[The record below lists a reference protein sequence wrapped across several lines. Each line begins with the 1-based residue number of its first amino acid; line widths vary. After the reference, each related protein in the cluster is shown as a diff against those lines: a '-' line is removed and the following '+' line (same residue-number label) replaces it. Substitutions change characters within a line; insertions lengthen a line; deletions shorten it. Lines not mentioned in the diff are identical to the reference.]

1 MSIFDDLGK
10 KVKDAGHKSVQKTRE
25 ISEISQI
32 NTMISQAE
40 SSINRT
46 YFEIGKTYVSLH
58 SEDSE
63 EALASMVSSVIK
75 LENEIEKYKK
85 QIQQI
90 RGIQVCSQCGAELSR
105 GSAFCSS
112 CGAPVPKIQKPQY
125 NDDLIQCDSC
135 GAMVKKGMR
144 FCTACGNPLAISRP
158 VPEVINGSYSDIG
171 AAPPIDDF
179 ALGNESEESNDVSS
193 EPETKACPKCG
204 KLLTP
209 DSIFCPECGF
219 KL

>member
-90 RGIQVCSQCGAELSR
+90 RGIQVCSQCGAELLR

-144 FCTACGNPLAISRP
+144 FAQHVAIH
-158 VPEVINGSYSDIG
+158 
-171 AAPPIDDF
+171 
-179 ALGNESEESNDVSS
+179 
-193 EPETKACPKCG
+193 
-204 KLLTP
+204 
-209 DSIFCPECGF
+209 
-219 KL
+219 

>member
-1 MSIFDDLGK
+1 MSIFDDFGK

-40 SSINRT
+40 NNINRT
-46 YFEIGKTYVSLH
+46 YFDIGKAYVSLH
-58 SEDSE
+58 REDSE
-63 EALASMVSSVIK
+63 EALASMVLSVIK
-75 LENEIEKYKK
+75 LENEIEKFKK

-90 RGIQVCSQCGAELSR
+90 RGIQVCSQCGAELLR

-112 CGAPVPKIQKPQY
+112 CGAPVPKIEKHTV
-125 NDDLIQCDSC
+125 NEDLVECTSC

-144 FCTACGNPLAISRP
+144 FCTACGSPMTIPEMVPTIFEADTPVTSEDEMPAEKTVAI
-158 VPEVINGSYSDIG
+158 
-171 AAPPIDDF
+171 
-179 ALGNESEESNDVSS
+179 
-193 EPETKACPKCG
+193 CPKCG
-204 KLLTP
+204 NKLAP
-209 DSIFCPECGF
+209 DSIFCPDCGY